1 MKNLGVV
8 FRYAFTV
15 ALILSCIC
23 VIGCNRSS
31 NKSQHGASQNA
42 TQQDKQK
49 QNRNLI
55 DQVVLAVEHQEDYP
69 DPAYL
74 RGALGRLNS
83 WLAEYPPSEDFE
95 PDEEFAS
102 LAEKFGQLS
111 KDARRLEELVRLF
124 ADESKTPEE
133 KDGTELQQ
141 VVETVETQT
150 NELAEKMSSVA
161 LKSYGLFFADLKK
174 QLSSAKEFQFAD
186 ATETFQTQV
195 REFVKRPSGEF
206 YNCEAF
212 VQGIEDFRRLLLVD
226 GKTFLPQDA
235 DYLRST
241 IWYRDI
247 FSWAKGKKQ
256 DDFTIVKNLFD
267 WSVRNIVITPHMPG
281 PTGMPMEQ
289 LSWQTLLLSQGTAM
303 DRAVVFM
310 ELLRQHRLDSFVLR
324 QNGQQRED
332 FPLVVGVSL
341 NNEVYLFLPG
351 LGLPIPGP
359 EENALTL
366 EEGLQF
372 NSVATL
378 NQVASDDALLRQF
391 DLSDKPFPATS
402 KDFESM
408 VAYVPS
414 TPFTVAARMIP
425 MEQEFSSKVTT
436 ALSTTFGT
444 QKERISRLD
453 RITGVQR
460 LFEATTPVL
469 EQALFP
475 YESEDLTA
483 VYMIS
488 SGSGGNL
495 EVTDSSDSSEDSTA
509 IEDYT
514 NSSPNDSQQS
524 IAKSAPKAQKA
535 ALWTG
540 KNLYIRGLFIDDN
553 GASRHF
559 LQGRISERLL
569 KQEEASINQKVNAY
583 LRNYAEDRASRNQAP
598 SQEELQAIGQEYAS
612 MLQMD
617 IVSKRYIKIMTSFY
631 LALLSEAAGNDSAAL
646 DRLNDE
652 TLRLRPQTSN
662 TKETRS
668 YGDDFRYAA
677 NYLRARIL
685 EKQGNIETAIDRL
698 KADSQ
703 NTGNFIRAMWLA
715 KLIGKSADGN
725 LSQQDPS
732 AESAEPE
739 KNEPSTDEATSS
751 TEEPKIEVSSED
763 AIPET
768 PTSEAQESQ
777 KDSEADIAQEGESK
791 SLEQDQEPVAAQPAE

>member
-8 FRYAFTV
+8 FRYAFT
-15 ALILSCIC
+15 ATLILSCVC

-102 LAEKFGQLS
+102 LAEKFEQLS

-150 NELAEKMSSVA
+150 NELAEKMSSAA

-186 ATETFQTQV
+186 ATETFQTRV
-195 REFVKRPSGEF
+195 REFIKRPSGEF

-247 FSWAKGKKQ
+247 FGWAKGKKQ

-324 QNGQQRED
+324 QDGQQRED

-341 NNEVYLFLPG
+341 NNEIYLFLPG

-359 EENALTL
+359 EEDALSL

-378 NQVASDDALLRQF
+378 NQVAADDALLRQF

-453 RITGVQR
+453 RIASVQR

-488 SGSGGNL
+488 SGAGGNL

-514 NSSPNDSQQS
+514 NSSSKDSQQP
-524 IAKSAPKAQKA
+524 IAKTAPKAQKA

-540 KNLYIRGLFIDDN
+540 KNLYIRGLFINDN

-583 LRNYAEDRASRNQAP
+583 LRNYAEDRASQNQAP

-662 TKETRS
+662 TRESRS
-668 YGDDFRYAA
+668 YGDEFRYAA

-698 KADSQ
+698 KADPQ
-703 NTGNFIRAMWLA
+703 NAGNFVRAMWLA
-715 KLIGKSADGN
+715 KLIGKSADSN
-725 LSQQDPS
+725 LPQQDSPV
-732 AESAEPE
+732 ESAEPE
-739 KNEPSTDEATSS
+739 KNESSTDAKASS
-751 TEEPKIEVSSED
+751 AEEPKNEVLQENTLQ
-763 AIPET
+763 ET
-768 PTSEAQESQ
+768 PTSEVQDSQ
-777 KDSEADIAQEGESK
+777 KDLEADVTQEGESK
-791 SLEQDQEPVAAQPAE
+791 SLEQVQEPAAAQPAE